1 MFIPFECCHV
11 ECFWKG
17 REKFCFR
24 RWADYVFELSKD
36 KFYKQSQMFFFFGFR
51 KQLDP
56 QVVIILCAHLCL
68 GIKQFQ

>member
-1 MFIPFECCHV
+1 MKNFVLEDGQIMSLSFQKISFINKVKC
-11 ECFWKG
+11 
-17 REKFCFR
+17 
-24 RWADYVFELSKD
+24 
-36 KFYKQSQMFFFFGFR
+36 FFFFSFR